1 MITGQE
7 KSYCCTIRNISNML
21 GIQQLMWMMY
31 LAEYI
36 YRFVHIHIVLMNMYV
51 NKSSQY
57 IPRALLPQGSHAI
70 STVIN
75 APF

>member
-1 MITGQE
+1 
-7 KSYCCTIRNISNML
+7 ML

-36 YRFVHIHIVLMNMYV
+36 YRFVHIHIALMNMYV

-57 IPRALLPQGSHAI
+57 IP
-70 STVIN
+70 
-75 APF
+75 

>member
-1 MITGQE
+1 
-7 KSYCCTIRNISNML
+7 ML
-21 GIQQLMWMMY
+21 GTQQLMWMMY

-36 YRFVHIHIVLMNMYV
+36 YTRFVHIHIVLMNMYV

-57 IPRALLPQGSHAI
+57 IPRALFPHGSHAI
-70 STVIN
+70 STDIN